1 MTSGDVCTRGVMSKL
16 REQQKAQRR
25 ELIEI
30 AAKNLF
36 VEKGFELASIEEIAA
51 LAMVS
56 QATVYNYYGSK
67 DELLLAIVARGELGV
82 VEKDSEFT
90 FRAGSENPVDLVT
103 EVIMSN
109 IHDTVATLS
118 RELWGNVIAY
128 IATTPDKTVAPRYIE
143 TIAGGLGRA
152 ILHVLETC
160 QQNGAIAET
169 VDIAYLANF
178 LTRNER
184 IQFLNFIY
192 LKDMSITQLGDSIRE
207 DVTFILTPLLK

>member
-1 MTSGDVCTRGVMSKL
+1 MASVDFFIREVMSKL
-16 REQQKAQRR
+16 RERQKAQRR

-36 VEKGFELASIEEIAA
+36 LEKGFELASIEEIAA

-56 QATVYNYYGSK
+56 QATVYNYYRSK
-67 DELLLAIVARGELGV
+67 DELLLAIVARGEIGV
-82 VEKDSEFT
+82 AEKDSEFT
-90 FRAGSENPVDLVT
+90 YRAGSENPVNLVT

-109 IHDTVATLS
+109 IHDTTATLS

-128 IATTPDKTVAPRYIE
+128 IATTSDKTVAPRYIE

-152 ILHVLETC
+152 ILHVLEAC
-160 QQNGAIAET
+160 QKNGVIAET
-169 VDIAYLANF
+169 VDIAYLAKF

-192 LKDMSITQLGDSIRE
+192 LKDMSITELGESIRK
-207 DVTFILTPLLK
+207 DVAFVLTPLLK

>member
-1 MTSGDVCTRGVMSKL
+1 MSNL
-16 REQQKAQRR
+16 RKQQKAQRR

-82 VEKDSEFT
+82 VEKDSEYT
-90 FRAGSENPVDLVT
+90 YRAGSENPVDLVT

-118 RELWGNVIAY
+118 RDLWGNVIAY

-152 ILHVLETC
+152 ILHVLEAC
-160 QQNGAIAET
+160 QKNGSIAET
-169 VDIAYLANF
+169 VDTVYLANF

-192 LKDMSITQLGDSIRE
+192 LKNMSITELGDSIRD

>member
-1 MTSGDVCTRGVMSKL
+1 MSKL
-16 REQQKAQRR
+16 RAHQKAQRR

-67 DELLLAIVARGELGV
+67 DELLLAIVARGEVGV
-82 VEKDSEFT
+82 AQKDSDFSD
-90 FRAGSENPVDLVT
+90 RAISENPVDLVT

-109 IHDTVATLS
+109 VHDTISTLS

-128 IATTPDKTVAPRYIE
+128 VATTAAKTVAPRYIE
-143 TIAGGLGRA
+143 TIAGGLGTA
-152 ILHVLETC
+152 IFHVLESY
-160 QQNGAIAET
+160 QKQEKISSNIDVE
-169 VDIAYLANF
+169 YLSNF

-192 LKDMSITQLGDSIRE
+192 LKDMSITDLGNSIRK
-207 DVTFILTPLLK
+207 DVTFILTPLIK

>member
-118 RELWGNVIAY
+118 RELWLSLIH
-128 IATTPDKTVAPRYIE
+128 I
-143 TIAGGLGRA
+143 
-152 ILHVLETC
+152 
-160 QQNGAIAET
+160 
-169 VDIAYLANF
+169 
-178 LTRNER
+178 
-184 IQFLNFIY
+184 
-192 LKDMSITQLGDSIRE
+192 
-207 DVTFILTPLLK
+207 

>member
-1 MTSGDVCTRGVMSKL
+1 MSKL
-16 REQQKAQRR
+16 RAKQKAQRR

-36 VEKGFELASIEEIAA
+36 VEKGFELASIGEIAD

-67 DELLLAIVARGELGV
+67 DELLLAIVARGEAGV
-82 VEKDSEFT
+82 AQKDPEFAH
-90 FRAGSENPVDLVT
+90 RAATENPIDLVT

-109 IHDTVATLS
+109 IHDTISTLS

-128 IATTPDKTVAPRYIE
+128 VATTSDKTVAPRYIE
-143 TIAGGLGRA
+143 TIAGGLGTA
-152 ILHVLETC
+152 ILHVLEIC
-160 QQNGAIAET
+160 QQKGKMKDS
-169 VDIAYLANF
+169 VDVEYLSQF
-178 LTRNER
+178 LTRSER

-192 LKDMSITQLGDSIRE
+192 LKDLSISDLGDSIQR
-207 DVTFILTPLLK
+207 DVSFILKPLLTE

>member
-1 MTSGDVCTRGVMSKL
+1 MSKL
-16 REQQKAQRR
+16 RAHQKAQRR

-36 VEKGFELASIEEIAA
+36 VEKGFELASIEEIAS

-67 DELLLAIVARGELGV
+67 DELLLAIVALGEVGV
-82 VEKDSEFT
+82 AQKDSDFSD
-90 FRAGSENPVDLVT
+90 RAISENPVDLVT

-109 IHDTVATLS
+109 VHDTISTLS

-128 IATTPDKTVAPRYIE
+128 VATTADKTVAPRYIE
-143 TIAGGLGRA
+143 TIAGGLGTA
-152 ILHVLETC
+152 IFHVLESY
-160 QQNGAIAET
+160 QKQEKISSNIDVE
-169 VDIAYLANF
+169 YLSNF

-192 LKDMSITQLGDSIRE
+192 LKDMSITDLGNSIRK
-207 DVTFILTPLLK
+207 DVTFILTPLIK

>member
-1 MTSGDVCTRGVMSKL
+1 MSKL
-16 REQQKAQRR
+16 RAHQKAQRR

-36 VEKGFELASIEEIAA
+36 VEKGFELASIEEIAS

-67 DELLLAIVARGELGV
+67 DELLLAIVALGEVGV
-82 VEKDSEFT
+82 AQKDSDFSD
-90 FRAGSENPVDLVT
+90 RAISENPVDLVT

-109 IHDTVATLS
+109 VHDTISTLS

-128 IATTPDKTVAPRYIE
+128 VATTADKTVAPRYIE
-143 TIAGGLGRA
+143 TIAGGLGTA
-152 ILHVLETC
+152 IFHVLESY
-160 QQNGAIAET
+160 QKQEKISSNIDVE
-169 VDIAYLANF
+169 YLSNF

-192 LKDMSITQLGDSIRE
+192 LKAMSITDLGNSIRK
-207 DVTFILTPLLK
+207 DVTFILTPLIK

>member
-1 MTSGDVCTRGVMSKL
+1 MSKL
-16 REQQKAQRR
+16 RAHQKAQRR

-36 VEKGFELASIEEIAA
+36 VEKGFELASIEEIAS

-67 DELLLAIVARGELGV
+67 DELLLAIVARGEVGV
-82 VEKDSEFT
+82 AQKDSDFSD
-90 FRAGSENPVDLVT
+90 RAISENPVDLVT

-109 IHDTVATLS
+109 VHDTISTLS

-128 IATTPDKTVAPRYIE
+128 VATTADKTVAPRYIE
-143 TIAGGLGRA
+143 TIAGGLGTA
-152 ILHVLETC
+152 IFHVLESY
-160 QQNGAIAET
+160 QKQEKISSNIDVE
-169 VDIAYLANF
+169 YLSHF

-192 LKDMSITQLGDSIRE
+192 LKDMSIADLGNSIRK
-207 DVTFILTPLLK
+207 DVTFILTPLIK

>member
-1 MTSGDVCTRGVMSKL
+1 MSKL
-16 REQQKAQRR
+16 RAHQKAQRR

-67 DELLLAIVARGELGV
+67 DELLLAIVARGEVGV
-82 VEKDSEFT
+82 AQKDSDFSD
-90 FRAGSENPVDLVT
+90 RAISENPVDLVT

-109 IHDTVATLS
+109 VHDTISTLS

-128 IATTPDKTVAPRYIE
+128 VATTADKTVAPRYIE
-143 TIAGGLGRA
+143 TIAGGLGTA
-152 ILHVLETC
+152 IFHVLESY
-160 QQNGAIAET
+160 QKQEKISSNIDVE
-169 VDIAYLANF
+169 YLSNF

-192 LKDMSITQLGDSIRE
+192 LKDMSITDLGNSIRK
-207 DVTFILTPLLK
+207 DVTFILTPLIK

>member
-1 MTSGDVCTRGVMSKL
+1 MSRL
-16 REQQKAQRR
+16 RAQQKAQRR

-36 VEKGFELASIEEIAA
+36 VEKGFEPASIEEIAL

-67 DELLLAIVARGELGV
+67 DELLLAIVARGEVGIA
-82 VEKDSEFT
+82 EKDSEFSH
-90 FRAGSENPVDLVT
+90 RASSENPVDLVV

-109 IHDTVATLS
+109 IHDTISTLS

-128 IATTPDKTVAPRYIE
+128 VATTSDQTVGPRYID
-143 TIAGGLGRA
+143 TISGGLGTA
-152 ILHVLETC
+152 LFHVLETF
-160 QQNGAIAET
+160 QKNGKISP
-169 VDIAYLANF
+169 DIDVHYLADL
-178 LTRNER
+178 LTRIER

-192 LKDMSITQLGDSIRE
+192 FKTMSISDLADSIRK
-207 DVTFILTPLLK
+207 DITFVLTPRLK

>member
-1 MTSGDVCTRGVMSKL
+1 MSKL
-16 REQQKAQRR
+16 RAHQKAQRR

-67 DELLLAIVARGELGV
+67 DELLLAIVARGEVGV
-82 VEKDSEFT
+82 AQKDSEFSH
-90 FRAGSENPVDLVT
+90 RAISENPVDLVT

-109 IHDTVATLS
+109 VHDTISALS

-128 IATTPDKTVAPRYIE
+128 VATTSDTTVAPRYIE
-143 TIAGGLGRA
+143 TIAGGLGTA
-152 ILHVLETC
+152 IFHVLESY
-160 QQNGAIAET
+160 QKQEKISSNIDVE
-169 VDIAYLANF
+169 YLSNF

-192 LKDMSITQLGDSIRE
+192 LKDMSITDLGNAIRK
-207 DVTFILTPLLK
+207 DVTFILTPILN

>member
-1 MTSGDVCTRGVMSKL
+1 MSKL
-16 REQQKAQRR
+16 RAKQKAQRQ
-25 ELIEI
+25 ELIEV

-36 VEKGFELASIEEIAA
+36 VEKGFELASIEEIAD

-67 DELLLAIVARGELGV
+67 HELLLAIVARGETGV

-90 FRAGSENPVDLVT
+90 QRAAFENPINLIT

-109 IHDTVATLS
+109 IHDTISALS
-118 RELWGNVIAY
+118 RELWGNVISY
-128 IATTPDKTVAPRYIE
+128 VATTSDKTVAPRYIK
-143 TIAGGLGRA
+143 TIAGGLGTA
-152 ILHVLETC
+152 IFHVLERC
-160 QQNGAIAET
+160 QNEGAIKKN
-169 VDIAYLANF
+169 VDIDYLAHF

-192 LKDMSITQLGDSIRE
+192 LKDLTISELGDSIRN
-207 DVTFILTPLLK
+207 DVTFILTPLLS

>member
-1 MTSGDVCTRGVMSKL
+1 MTSGDVCTRGLMSKL

-36 VEKGFELASIEEIAA
+36 VEKGFELASIEEIAT

>member
-1 MTSGDVCTRGVMSKL
+1 MSKL
-16 REQQKAQRR
+16 RAQQKAQRR

-67 DELLLAIVARGELGV
+67 DELLLAIVARGEVGV
-82 VEKDSEFT
+82 AEKDSEFAH
-90 FRAGSENPVDLVT
+90 RAISEHPVDLVI

-109 IHDTVATLS
+109 VHDTVSTLS

-128 IATTPDKTVAPRYIE
+128 IATTSDKTVAPRYIE
-143 TIAGGLGRA
+143 TIAGGLGTA
-152 ILHVLETC
+152 ILHVLEAC
-160 QQNGAIAET
+160 QKNGRLDPT
-169 VDIAYLANF
+169 VDVTYLSNF

-192 LKDMSITQLGDSIRE
+192 LKDMSITELGNSIGT
-207 DVTFILTPLLK
+207 DVKFVLTPLLK

>member
-1 MTSGDVCTRGVMSKL
+1 MSKL
-16 REQQKAQRR
+16 RAKQKAQRQ
-25 ELIEI
+25 ELIEV

-36 VEKGFELASIEEIAA
+36 VEKGFELASIEEIAD

-67 DELLLAIVARGELGV
+67 HELLLAIVARGETGV

-90 FRAGSENPVDLVT
+90 QRAAFENPINLIT

-109 IHDTVATLS
+109 IHDTISALS
-118 RELWGNVIAY
+118 RELWGNVISY
-128 IATTPDKTVAPRYIE
+128 VATTSDKTVAPRYIE
-143 TIAGGLGRA
+143 TIAGGLGTA
-152 ILHVLETC
+152 IFHVLERC
-160 QQNGAIAET
+160 QNEGAIKKN
-169 VDIAYLANF
+169 VDIDYLAHF

-192 LKDMSITQLGDSIRE
+192 LKDLTISELGDSIRN
-207 DVTFILTPLLK
+207 DVTFILKPLLS

>member
-1 MTSGDVCTRGVMSKL
+1 MSKL
-16 REQQKAQRR
+16 RAHQKAQRR

-67 DELLLAIVARGELGV
+67 DELLLAIVARGEVGV
-82 VEKDSEFT
+82 AQKDSDFSD
-90 FRAGSENPVDLVT
+90 RAISENPVDLVT

-109 IHDTVATLS
+109 VHDTISTLS

-128 IATTPDKTVAPRYIE
+128 VATTADKTVAPRYIE
-143 TIAGGLGRA
+143 TIAGGLGTA
-152 ILHVLETC
+152 IFHVVESY
-160 QQNGAIAET
+160 QEQEKISSNIDVE
-169 VDIAYLANF
+169 YLSNF
-178 LTRNER
+178 LTPVS
-184 IQFLNFIY
+184 Y
-192 LKDMSITQLGDSIRE
+192 TH
-207 DVTFILTPLLK
+207 LTLPTTD

>member
-1 MTSGDVCTRGVMSKL
+1 MSRL
-16 REQQKAQRR
+16 RAQQKAQRR

-67 DELLLAIVARGELGV
+67 DELLLAIVARGEVGIA
-82 VEKDSEFT
+82 EKDSEFSH
-90 FRAGSENPVDLVT
+90 RAIYENPVDLVI

-109 IHDTVATLS
+109 IHDTISTLS

-128 IATTPDKTVAPRYIE
+128 VATTSDHTVAPRYID
-143 TIAGGLGRA
+143 TIAGGLGTA
-152 ILHVLETC
+152 LFHVLETF
-160 QQNGAIAET
+160 QKDEKISS
-169 VDIAYLANF
+169 DIDVHYLADL
-178 LTRNER
+178 LTRIER

-192 LKDMSITQLGDSIRE
+192 FKKMSISDLADSIRK
-207 DVTFILTPLLK
+207 DITFVLTPRLK

>member
-1 MTSGDVCTRGVMSKL
+1 MSKL
-16 REQQKAQRR
+16 RAHQKAQRR

-36 VEKGFELASIEEIAA
+36 VEKGFELASIEEIAS

-67 DELLLAIVARGELGV
+67 DELLLAIVARGEVGV
-82 VEKDSEFT
+82 AQKDSDFSD
-90 FRAGSENPVDLVT
+90 RAISENPVDLVT

-109 IHDTVATLS
+109 VHDTISTLS

-128 IATTPDKTVAPRYIE
+128 VATTADKTVAPRYIE
-143 TIAGGLGRA
+143 TIAGGLGTA
-152 ILHVLETC
+152 IFHVLESY
-160 QQNGAIAET
+160 QEQEKISSNIDVE
-169 VDIAYLANF
+169 YLSNF

-192 LKDMSITQLGDSIRE
+192 LKDMSITDLGNSIRK
-207 DVTFILTPLLK
+207 DVTFILTPLIK

>member
-1 MTSGDVCTRGVMSKL
+1 MSKL
-16 REQQKAQRR
+16 RAQQKAQRR

-30 AAKNLF
+30 AGKNLF

-67 DELLLAIVARGELGV
+67 DELLLAIVARGEVGIA
-82 VEKDSEFT
+82 EKDSEFSH
-90 FRAGSENPVDLVT
+90 RAIYENPVDLVI

-109 IHDTVATLS
+109 IHDTISTLS

-128 IATTPDKTVAPRYIE
+128 VATTTDQTVAPRYID
-143 TIAGGLGRA
+143 TIAGGLGTA
-152 ILHVLETC
+152 LFHVLETF
-160 QQNGAIAET
+160 QKDGKISP
-169 VDIAYLANF
+169 DIDVNYLADL
-178 LTRNER
+178 LTRIER

-192 LKDMSITQLGDSIRE
+192 FKTMSISDLADSIRK
-207 DVTFILTPLLK
+207 DITFVLTPPLK

>member
-1 MTSGDVCTRGVMSKL
+1 MSKL
-16 REQQKAQRR
+16 RAHQKAQRR

-36 VEKGFELASIEEIAA
+36 VEKGFELASIEEIAS

-67 DELLLAIVARGELGV
+67 DELLLAIVARGEVGV
-82 VEKDSEFT
+82 AQKDSDFSD
-90 FRAGSENPVDLVT
+90 RAISENPVDLVT

-109 IHDTVATLS
+109 VHDTISTLS

-128 IATTPDKTVAPRYIE
+128 VATTADKTVAPRYIE
-143 TIAGGLGRA
+143 TIAGGLGTA
-152 ILHVLETC
+152 IFHVLESY
-160 QQNGAIAET
+160 QKQEKISSNIDVE
-169 VDIAYLANF
+169 YLSNF

-192 LKDMSITQLGDSIRE
+192 LKDMSITDLGNSIRK
-207 DVTFILTPLLK
+207 DVTFILTPLIK

>member
-1 MTSGDVCTRGVMSKL
+1 MSKL
-16 REQQKAQRR
+16 RAHQKAQRR

-67 DELLLAIVARGELGV
+67 DELLLAIVARGEVGV
-82 VEKDSEFT
+82 AQKDSDFSD
-90 FRAGSENPVDLVT
+90 RAISENPVDLVT

-109 IHDTVATLS
+109 VHDTISTLS

-128 IATTPDKTVAPRYIE
+128 VATTADKTVAPRYIE
-143 TIAGGLGRA
+143 TIAGGLGTA
-152 ILHVLETC
+152 IFHVLESY
-160 QQNGAIAET
+160 QEQEKISSNIDVE
-169 VDIAYLANF
+169 YLSNF

-192 LKDMSITQLGDSIRE
+192 LKDMSITDLGNAIRK
-207 DVTFILTPLLK
+207 DVTFILTPILN